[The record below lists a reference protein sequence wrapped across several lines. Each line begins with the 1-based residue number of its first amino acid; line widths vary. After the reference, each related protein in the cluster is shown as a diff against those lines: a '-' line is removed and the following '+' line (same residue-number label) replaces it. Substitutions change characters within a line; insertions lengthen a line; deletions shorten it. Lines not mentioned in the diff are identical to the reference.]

1 MTKLVYVVKK
11 NIRHELMIHLSLAIV
26 LCLLVPMV
34 FSLNDLD
41 QYLASLPLETI
52 VILTGVVILV
62 PLFLP
67 EQDKAVFDVMYTK
80 QTPPLYVNIV
90 RTVYS
95 ILSVL
100 LIPAVFLL
108 AMHLLHS
115 DVRMVHY
122 LGTVSSALF
131 LGGLGALVFAVSNN
145 ISVSYMV
152 PVIWYVMCMG
162 AGKHLKMFD
171 VMMMS
176 HGKIDPKSLQLIIG
190 LVLLAAAVIFKSSRK
205 SSCC

>member
-1 MTKLVYVVKK
+1 
-11 NIRHELMIHLSLAIV
+11 MIHFGLAVV
-26 LCLLVPMV
+26 LCLLVPLV

-41 QYLASLPLETI
+41 QYLVSIPLEMI

-90 RTVYS
+90 RALYS

-100 LIPAVFLL
+100 LIAAVFLL
-108 AMHLLHS
+108 VLHLLHS

-131 LGGLGALVFAVSNN
+131 LGGLGALAFAVSNN
-145 ISVSYMV
+145 IAVSYMV
-152 PVIWYVMCMG
+152 PVIWYVLCMN
-162 AGKHLKMFD
+162 AGRHLKMFD
-171 VMMMS
+171 VMMLS
-176 HGKIDPKSLQLIIG
+176 HGRIEPKSLQLITGI
-190 LVLLAAAVIFKSSRK
+190 VLLTAAVVFKSSRTK
-205 SSCC
+205 ISFVN

>member
-1 MTKLVYVVKK
+1 
-11 NIRHELMIHLSLAIV
+11 MIHFGLAVI
-26 LCLLVPMV
+26 LCLLVPLV

-41 QYLASLPLETI
+41 QYLVALPLETI
-52 VILTGVVILV
+52 VILIGVVILV

-90 RTVYS
+90 RAVYS
-95 ILSVL
+95 ILAVL

-108 AMHLLHS
+108 AMHLIHS

-131 LGGLGALVFAVSNN
+131 LGGLGALTFAVSNN
-145 ISVSYMV
+145 IAVSYMV
-152 PVIWYVMCMG
+152 PVIWYVICMS

-171 VMMMS
+171 VMMML
-176 HGKIDPKSLQLIIG
+176 HGKIEAKSLQLITGI
-190 LVLLAAAVIFKSSRK
+190 VLLTAAVLIKSSRK
-205 SSCC
+205 S